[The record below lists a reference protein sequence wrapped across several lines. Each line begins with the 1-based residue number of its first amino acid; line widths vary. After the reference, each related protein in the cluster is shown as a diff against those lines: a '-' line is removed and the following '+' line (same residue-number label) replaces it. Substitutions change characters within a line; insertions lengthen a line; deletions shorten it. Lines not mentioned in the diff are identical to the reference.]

1 MFNMIRYAL
10 NSVMTMLIV
19 IAMVASVAHAEESD
33 AKRFVVKLDADSIS
47 SLVKSQEHA
56 SANPEEKTNELSH
69 AVKLKETF
77 TAESESY
84 VLLEASGESNVN
96 DYLKALEL
104 SAISVI
110 ETEFT
115 NSPEVS
121 GWPKSLEQPREGHK
135 VYIIERGVPGI
146 SLLPMEK
153 QLEISSGS
161 QKVVSQFGDKL
172 EWDKSF
178 LTQEGTFC
186 VYRTDNVD
194 LIKEHASIAGFPA
207 DKISAVEHKVY
218 DL

>member
-1 MFNMIRYAL
+1 MLNMIRYTL
-10 NSVMTMLIV
+10 NSVMIMLIIV
-19 IAMVASVAHAEESD
+19 GMTASVAYAEESD
-33 AKRFVVKLDADSIS
+33 AKRFVVMLDADAMT

-69 AVKLKETF
+69 AVKLKESF
-77 TAESESY
+77 GAESESY
-84 VLLEASGESNVN
+84 VLLEAPDKSNVN

-104 SAISVI
+104 SPISVI

-115 NSPEVS
+115 NSPEV
-121 GWPKSLEQPREGHK
+121 GGGPKALEEPREGHK
-135 VYIIERGVPGI
+135 IYVIERGVPGI
-146 SLLPMEK
+146 SSMPMEK
-153 QLEISSGS
+153 QIEVSQGS

-186 VYRTDNVD
+186 VYRTDNEE

-207 DKISAVEHKVY
+207 DKISVVDHKVY

>member
-1 MFNMIRYAL
+1 MLHTIRFTL
-10 NSVMTMLIV
+10 NSLVIMLIA
-19 IAMVASVAHAEESD
+19 IGMAASVAQASETDSKRYIVQLDSESL
-33 AKRFVVKLDADSIS
+33 A

-56 SANPEEKTNELSH
+56 SGNLDEKTAESNHE
-69 AVKLKETF
+69 VKLKEEFRT
-77 TAESESY
+77 ESKSY
-84 VLLEASGESNVN
+84 VLLEAPDESNIS

-104 SAISVI
+104 SPISVI

-115 NSPEVS
+115 NSPEV
-121 GWPKSLEQPREGHK
+121 GGGPEALAQPRDGHK
-135 VYIIERGVPGI
+135 IYVIERGVPGI
-146 SLLPMEK
+146 SSLPMEK
-153 QLEISSGS
+153 QIEVSKGS

-178 LTQEGTFC
+178 LTREGTFC

-218 DL
+218 DF